1 MVEIFLIIGLIC
13 INGLFSMAEIALV
26 SARKAR
32 LESQANKG
40 DEKAKLALE
49 LANHPDTFLSTVQ
62 IGITLIGIL
71 TGIFSGQKI
80 TGDIAAWL
88 HQFPAIA
95 QYSNGLATTI
105 VVILVTYLS
114 LVLGEL
120 LPKRIGLNNP
130 EKIAKNVAKPM
141 RVVSWITHPFIWL
154 LTKSTNIIV
163 KIFNLKGSD
172 NSVTEEEIKAIISE
186 GTEHGAIEEAE
197 QEIIERVFHL
207 GDRNIT
213 SLMTHRSDI
222 VWLDLNLKAKDAKSI
237 IIEDVHT
244 VYPVCEGNIDNI
256 KGIVSI
262 KDIYLSEPES
272 PISSIMKPAV
282 YVPENNSA
290 YQVLEFFKTTKA
302 HYCFIVDEY
311 GSVEGMITFFDILE
325 AIVGETP
332 ETGDNDYAILEREDG
347 TLLVDGQLPF
357 YDLLSRLNKTEWM
370 NEGEGDFD
378 TLAGFILHE
387 LQRIPATG
395 DKMEWKGVKFE
406 IMDMDGHRIDKVLVT
421 IPDSIKENMD

>member
-1 MVEIFLIIGLIC
+1 MVEILIIIGLIL

-32 LESQANKG
+32 LETQAAKG
-40 DEKAKLALE
+40 DVKAKQALE

-71 TGIFSGQKI
+71 TGIFSGQKL
-80 TGDIAAWL
+80 TSDIAAWFQ
-88 HQFPAIA
+88 QFPSVAK
-95 QYSNGLATTI
+95 YSNGIATTI

-141 RVVSWITHPFIWL
+141 RVVSWLTHPFIWL

-222 VWLDLNLKAKDAKSI
+222 VWLDMNLKVKDARAI
-237 IIEDVHT
+237 ITEDVHT
-244 VYPVCEGNIDNI
+244 VYPVCDGTIDNI

-262 KDIYLSEPES
+262 KDIYISEPS
-272 PISSIMKPAV
+272 MPIAEIMKPAM

-325 AIVGETP
+325 AIVGDTP
-332 ETGDNDYAILEREDG
+332 ETGDEDYELVEREDG

-357 YDLLSRLNKTEWM
+357 YDLLSRLNKTEWL

-378 TLAGFILHE
+378 TVAGFILHE

-395 DKMEWKGVKFE
+395 DHMEWKGVKFE
-406 IMDMDGHRIDKVLVT
+406 IMDMDGHRIDKVLIT
-421 IPDSIKENMD
+421 IPESIKENMD

>member
-1 MVEIFLIIGLIC
+1 MAEILIIFGLILL
-13 INGLFSMAEIALV
+13 NGLFSMAEIALV

-32 LESQANKG
+32 LETQAAKG
-40 DEKAKLALE
+40 DHKAKQALE

-80 TGDIAAWL
+80 TSDIAHWL
-88 HQFPAIA
+88 QQFPSVAK
-95 QYSNGLATTI
+95 YSAGLATAI
-105 VVILVTYLS
+105 VVVLLTYFS

-130 EKIAKNVAKPM
+130 EKIAKSVAKPM
-141 RVVSWITHPFIWL
+141 RVVSWLTYPFIWL
-154 LTKSTNIIV
+154 LTKSTNLIV
-163 KIFNLKGSD
+163 KVFNLKGSD

-186 GTEHGAIEEAE
+186 GTETGAIEEAE

-222 VWLDLNLKAKDAKSI
+222 IWLDLQLTAGEARPVI
-237 IIEDVHT
+237 TEDVHT
-244 VYPVCEGNIDNI
+244 VYPVCDGNIDNV
-256 KGIVSI
+256 KGMVSI
-262 KDIYLSEPES
+262 KDIYLANPKTK
-272 PISSIMKPAV
+272 IADFMKPAM

-290 YQVLEFFKTTKA
+290 YQVLEFFKKTKA

-311 GSVEGMITFFDILE
+311 GSIEGMITFFDILE
-325 AIVGETP
+325 AIVGDTP
-332 ETGDNDYAILEREDG
+332 ETGDEDYTIVEREDG

-357 YDLLSRLNKTEWM
+357 YDLLSKLNKTDWLGE
-370 NEGEGDFD
+370 NEGNFD
-378 TLAGFILHE
+378 TVAGFILHE
-387 LQRIPATG
+387 MQRIPATG
-395 DKMEWKGVKFE
+395 DKMEWKELKFE
-406 IMDMDGHRIDKVLVT
+406 IIDMDGHRIDKILVT
-421 IPDSIKENMD
+421 VPEEIRENMD